1 MKHSD
6 ALSNAAKTNA
16 VGLVFA
22 AAGIV
27 VQIAAGS
34 DLYPGVPPGPIILL
48 AGAAVVAFG
57 PRRWAPYVGVFV
69 PVFLLVGAT
78 ISAFVASESFVD
90 QLSDVGEAGI
100 FTGTLMQMIGVVV
113 ALGAGIAVW
122 RERRGVA

>member
-1 MKHSD
+1 MMRD
-6 ALSNAAKTNA
+6 ALSSAAKINV
-16 VGLVFA
+16 VGLVLA

-27 VQIAAGS
+27 VQIAAES
-34 DLYPGVPPGPIILL
+34 DLYPSVPPGPIILL
-48 AGAAVVAFG
+48 AGAGVVASG

-100 FTGTLMQMIGVVV
+100 FTGTLVQMMGVVV
-113 ALGAGIAVW
+113 ALAAGIAMW
-122 RERRGVA
+122 RQRGGAA

>member
-1 MKHSD
+1 MKRVD
-6 ALSNAAKTNA
+6 PLSNAAKTNV
-16 VGLVFA
+16 VGLVL
-22 AAGIV
+22 AAGGIM

-34 DLYPGVPPGPIILL
+34 DLYPSVPPGPIVLL

-57 PRRWAPYVGVFV
+57 PRRWGPYVGIFV
-69 PVFLLVGAT
+69 PVFLLVGAI

-90 QLSDVGEAGI
+90 QLSDVGDAGI

-122 RERRGVA
+122 RERRGEA

>member
-6 ALSNAAKTNA
+6 VLSNSAKTNV
-16 VGLVFA
+16 VGLVLA

-27 VQIAAGS
+27 VQIVAGS
-34 DLYPGVPPGPIILL
+34 DLYPSVPPGPIIVL
-48 AGAAVVAFG
+48 AGAGVVAFG
-57 PRRWAPYVGVFV
+57 PRRWAPYVAVFV

-100 FTGTLMQMIGVVV
+100 FTGTLVQMMGVVV
-113 ALGAGIAVW
+113 ALAAGIAMW
-122 RERRGVA
+122 RQREGAA